1 MSMSEIF
8 WFVFWRMA
16 LWGLGLGLGL
26 GAAYGALVGIPFFPF
41 TIFGPPLGA
50 MYGSIAGLPLGLLE
64 GVVLGAVT
72 VLRHRGGA
80 LRDPLRY
87 RRAAELACVVACM
100 LAVALFLGILF
111 RRIDGPVSTRVVIV
125 RDLLETFIL
134 VAGPLLIAMGASW
147 WAARRV
153 AVRYMDELREPANR
167 DPAQATSDNSTVGER
182 RK

>member
-26 GAAYGALVGIPFFPF
+26 GAAYGTLVGIPFFPF

-100 LAVALFLGILF
+100 LDVVLFWGILF
-111 RRIDGPVSTRVVIV
+111 WTIDGPVSTRVVIV
-125 RDLLETFIL
+125 RDLLETFVL
-134 VAGPLLIAMGASW
+134 VAVPFL
-147 WAARRV
+147 
-153 AVRYMDELREPANR
+153 
-167 DPAQATSDNSTVGER
+167 
-182 RK
+182 

>member
-1 MSMSEIF
+1 MSTPETF

-26 GAAYGALVGIPFFPF
+26 GAAYGTVVGIPFYPF

-50 MYGSIAGLPLGLLE
+50 MYGGIAGLPLGLLE

-72 VLRHRGGA
+72 MLLHRGDA
-80 LRDPLRY
+80 IRDPIRY

-100 LAVALFLGILF
+100 LAVALFWVVSF
-111 RRIDGPVSTRVVIV
+111 WRIDGPAITRAVII
-125 RDLLETFIL
+125 RDLLEAFVL
-134 VAGPLLIAMGASW
+134 VIGPLLIATGASW

-153 AVRYMDELREPANR
+153 AVRYMDEPREPANR
-167 DPAQATSDNSTVGER
+167 DPAQAASDNSTVGER
-182 RK
+182 GT

>member
-1 MSMSEIF
+1 
-8 WFVFWRMA
+8 
-16 LWGLGLGLGL
+16 LGL
-26 GAAYGALVGIPFFPF
+26 GAAYGTLVGMPFYPF

-72 VLRHRGGA
+72 VLLHRGGA
-80 LRDPLRY
+80 IRDPIRY

-100 LAVALFLGILF
+100 TALALFLEIAA
-111 RRIDGPVSTRVVIV
+111 RRSGTSFVGGPSYDTDDVVYLLIMIV
-125 RDLLETFIL
+125 GPSL
-134 VAGPLLIAMGASW
+134 VATGAAL

-182 RK
+182 GA

>member
-1 MSMSEIF
+1 MSTPETF

-26 GAAYGALVGIPFFPF
+26 GAAYGTLVGIPFYPF

-72 VLRHRGGA
+72 VLLHRGGA
-80 LRDPLRY
+80 IHDPIRY

-100 LAVALFLGILF
+100 LAVALFWVVAF
-111 RRIDGPVSTRVVIV
+111 WRIDGPASTLAVII

-134 VAGPLLIAMGASW
+134 VAGPLLIATGASW

-182 RK
+182 GA